1 MEKTN
6 KFTENQETDL
16 SPLENNSELL
26 NLIKSTNTTVLQ
38 LSQQLEEH
46 SKKFDTKL
54 DEQSNKFDTKL
65 DEQSNRFDT
74 SLHELRDFTTREL
87 ARVEKSAYV
96 NNIKSSGS
104 SLTSLGYAAMLSS
117 AANPEIVA
125 VSSANMLRRTD
136 FE

>member
-46 SKKFDTKL
+46 SK
-54 DEQSNKFDTKL
+54 KFDTKL